1 MHRLAIVVPYRNRA
15 DHFNEFMSDAIP
27 YFDSTG
33 IDYRVIVVEQDDAA
47 AFNRGMLCNIGFKEA
62 KKLKCDYVVFHDID
76 MIPIDVDYSYSNHPV
91 HLATDNIPFDT
102 YFGGMTLFP
111 IEDFEKINGFSNLY
125 WGWGYEDD
133 DLRYRC
139 DRHGVNY
146 GTLPKSGHNYSG
158 KTAILNGVD
167 SYIKVEN
174 VINFI
179 RDFTIEIDT
188 RLDIQNFDLNKS
200 TDSFTVFNIQG
211 YDFTLA
217 YTSFNKF
224 SLQFFDSKG
233 NYYDIFSHTITN
245 RNNRIKIQY
254 SRDNH
259 CVSMTVNGKLSG
271 KKSMDN
277 KIFNYGRA
285 KNLFIGSDH
294 NLSSFFKGSVDRVV
308 INTFNNTV
316 TFDGNNLNR
325 SKAWKNTSG
334 KPVST
339 EFIKVEVG
347 EYTLEEIHSNKIP
360 HRRRSKIKRVPHEDA
375 GFVGG
380 RWKSD
385 LTRYNQLRFNNEVL
399 RGDHDHLEDGL
410 SNCNYIKH
418 KSSRL
423 KRISK
428 LKVGI

>member
-1 MHRLAIVVPYRNRA
+1 MHRLAIVVPYRNRP
-15 DHFNEFMSDAIP
+15 DHFNKFMSEAIP
-27 YFDSTG
+27 YFDSTD

-62 KKLKCDYVVFHDID
+62 KRLKCDYVVFHDID
-76 MIPIDVDYSYSNHPV
+76 MIPIDVDYSYSEHPV

-111 IEDFEKINGFSNLY
+111 MEDFEKVNGFSNLY
-125 WGWGYEDD
+125 WGWGFEDD

-146 GTLPKSGHNYSG
+146 GTLPKTGYTYSG
-158 KTAILNGVD
+158 KTAILNGVN
-167 SYIKVEN
+167 SYIKVDN

-188 RLDIQNFDLNKS
+188 RLDIQNFDLNKA
-200 TDSFTVFNIQG
+200 TDSFTLFNIEG
-211 YDFTLA
+211 YDLTLA

-233 NYYDIFSHTITN
+233 SYYDIFSHTITN

-254 SRDNH
+254 SRNDYSI
-259 CVSMTVNGKLSG
+259 SMTVNGILSG
-271 KKSMDN
+271 KKSMGN
-277 KIFNYGRA
+277 KIFNYGKA
-285 KNLFIGSDH
+285 KEIFIGSDH
-294 NLSSFFKGSVDRVV
+294 DRNNFFKGSIDR
-308 INTFNNTV
+308 IKFITNNTPY
-316 TFDGNNLNR
+316 TFASNSLLKN
-325 SKAWKNTSG
+325 KWKNLTGSNINS
-334 KPVST
+334 K
-339 EFIKVEVG
+339 FINVKIA

-360 HRRRSKIKRVPHEDA
+360 HRRISKIKRLPHEDA

-399 RGDHDHLEDGL
+399 RGDHDQLEDGL
-410 SNCNYIKH
+410 RNCQYVKH
-418 KSSRL
+418 KSSRI